1 MGAEQFIGK
10 AEGDTAE
17 NAFRAAVEK
26 AQYDYGHRGYS
37 GSIAEK
43 ESFVEIELPEGEE
56 AEEYADTLLSDGD
69 DRVDDKWGPAGC
81 LKMEEGKF
89 LFFGWAS
96 S

>member
-1 MGAEQFIGK
+1 MGANVFFKVSSGK
-10 AEGDTAE
+10 
-17 NAFRAAVEK
+17 NANEAFNNAVQQ

-43 ESFVEIELPEGEE
+43 RSFVVIQPPEGEKPRE
-56 AEEYADTLLSDGD
+56 FADKLIDGCD
-69 DRVDDKWGPAGC
+69 PRVDDKWGPAGC
-81 LKMEEGKF
+81 IPMGEDKF